1 MRRPVKLLL
10 LRLLLSWLAIIPLNC
25 STPAGELPE
34 AEVQADG
41 DPGLSLTSLLSGTA
55 EGFTRATAPRRFAF
69 PEDHGSHPDFR
80 TEWWYLTGNV
90 TAASG
95 PRFGYQFTLFRNAL
109 AAEEPATES
118 EWATRQIFMAH
129 FAVTDVEAESFHF
142 FERFARGAVGL
153 AGVELEPFRAWLE
166 DWQLTSLSSSPPF
179 RLQARAGDI
188 AVDFDLE
195 PVKPLVLQGEAGLS
209 RKGREPGNASY
220 YYAFTRLATAGRIR
234 LGDTEVE
241 VSGSS
246 WLDREW
252 STSALEAG
260 QSGWDWFALQLDD
273 GTDLMVY
280 QMRREDGTADPMSSG
295 SRIDAEGE
303 RSPLLWSDFQLE
315 VLDWW
320 TSPETE
326 VRYPSGWR
334 LRLPAQE
341 LELTIEPVLRDQELR
356 LSVLYWEGAVSV
368 EGERGGAPIS
378 GRGYVELTGYSAP

>member
-1 MRRPVKLLL
+1 VRRPLNPLL
-10 LRLLLSWLAIIPLNC
+10 LRLLLGWLAFAQLGC
-25 STPAGELPE
+25 STPAMELPE
-34 AEVQADG
+34 AEVEADG

-55 EGFTRATAPRRFAF
+55 EGFARATAPRRFAF

-90 TAASG
+90 ATASG
-95 PRFGYQFTLFRNAL
+95 RRFGYQFTLFRNAL
-109 AAEEPATES
+109 AAEVPTRES
-118 EWATRQIFMAH
+118 GWATRQIFMAH
-129 FAVTDVEAESFHF
+129 LAITDEERQSFHF
-142 FERFARGAVGL
+142 FERFARGAMGL

-166 DWQLTSLSSSPPF
+166 DWQLTSRSSSPPF

-188 AVDFDLE
+188 AVDLDLD

-220 YYAFTRLATAGRIR
+220 YYAFTRLATSGRIR
-234 LGDTEVE
+234 LGEVELE

-280 QMRREDGTADPMSSG
+280 QMRRDDGTADPMSSG
-295 SRIDAEGE
+295 SHIDADGE

-315 VLDWW
+315 VLDGWI
-320 TSPETE
+320 SPETG
-326 VRYPSGWR
+326 VQYPSGWR

-356 LSVLYWEGAVSV
+356 LSVLYWEGAVRV
-368 EGERGGAPIS
+368 EGEREGAPIS
-378 GRGYVELTGYSAP
+378 GRGYVELTGYLAR

>member
-1 MRRPVKLLL
+1 MRRPVKILLF
-10 LRLLLSWLAIIPLNC
+10 RLLLSWLAIVPLSC

-34 AEVQADG
+34 VEVQADG

-55 EGFTRATAPRRFAF
+55 EGFARATAPRRFAF

-90 TAASG
+90 TAPSG
-95 PRFGYQFTLFRNAL
+95 RRFGYQFTLFRNAL
-109 AAEEPATES
+109 TAEEPTSES

-129 FAVTDVEAESFHF
+129 FAVTDVDAESFHF
-142 FERFARGAVGL
+142 FERFARGAMGL
-153 AGVELEPFRAWLE
+153 AGVELGPFRAWLE
-166 DWQLTSLSSSPPF
+166 DWQITSRSSSPPF
-179 RLQARAGDI
+179 RLQARADDI
-188 AVDFDLE
+188 ALDLDLD

-234 LGDTEVE
+234 LGEVELE

-280 QMRREDGTADPMSSG
+280 QMRRDDGTADPVSSG
-295 SRIDAEGE
+295 SLVG
-303 RSPLLWSDFQLE
+303 SDGAKVDLDWDEFRLE
-315 VLDWW
+315 VLDRWS
-320 TSPETE
+320 SPSSGTT
-326 VRYPSGWR
+326 YPAGWR
-334 LRLPAQE
+334 LVLPRE
-341 LELTIEPVLRDQELR
+341 KLTLLIDPLVPDQELR
-356 LSVLYWEGAVSV
+356 LAVTYWEGAVTV
-368 EGERGGAPIS
+368 EGDRDGVPIT